1 MRKGTGEQESHTARG
16 SRFGGAVAL
25 TLVSGLC
32 LLLLLGLVLSVTR
45 GSHQATTSA
54 TELHGADE
62 TLRAAT
68 VVRAHIGLATYMIT
82 VDDAFGTNSAEAIDL
97 SLSEARSA
105 LDEMRQGI
113 AGLGEGDSPDVAR
126 AVEVTGSYGDVTEE
140 ALEVITSGDV
150 DRARSTAARH
160 DASFQ
165 IARAELDDVR
175 GRLVQAVEGSDEL
188 LGRIGSV
195 ALFLV
200 AFLVPAGVIFVYRQL
215 LLRQNR
221 QAELE
226 SRLESEHRLNAAR
239 EEFIANASHEL
250 RTPLTGISGLAQL
263 MVEDPAI
270 DGSETA
276 SELLNLI
283 IAESHDLTRM
293 VEDLLTTARLDAHA
307 LHFDFGDVAIDEVVA
322 EVVDPL
328 VRAGVEITRDCEPA
342 FVRADG
348 LRTRQVFRNLI
359 SNARKYGG
367 STIEVVGRVDGTT
380 YRCDVIDDGDGMPD
394 DLRDRMFERF
404 LHRGGKTAVSDSVG
418 LGLSIVHALVQGMG
432 GSIAYRHENGR
443 TVFTARLPL
452 ADHGESLAPVRPADR
467 EDIVPRRA
475 EVPAKG

>member
-1 MRKGTGEQESHTARG
+1 MHESSGEQETQTKAR

-32 LLLLLGLVLSVTR
+32 LLLILGLVFSVTR
-45 GSHQATTSA
+45 GSQQTTTSA
-54 TELHGADE
+54 NALHSADE

-68 VVRAHIGLATYMIT
+68 VVRAQVGLATYMIT
-82 VDDAFGTNSAEAIDL
+82 VDDAFGTNSADAIDL
-97 SLSEARSA
+97 SIGEARTA
-105 LDEMRQGI
+105 FDDMRRGV
-113 AGLGEGDSPDVAR
+113 ANLEEDGSSDVAP
-126 AVEVTGSYGDVTEE
+126 AVEATRTYAGVTDQ
-140 ALEVITSGDV
+140 ALEAIAAGDV
-150 DRARSTAARH
+150 DRARSFSDLH
-160 DASFQ
+160 DESFQ
-165 IARAELDDVR
+165 TSRAELDDVR
-175 GRLVQAVEGSDEL
+175 ERLVRAVDASDDL
-188 LGRIGSV
+188 LGRIGNV

-226 SRLESEHRLNAAR
+226 SRLESERRLNAAR

-250 RTPLTGISGLAQL
+250 RTPLTGITGLAQL
-263 MVEDPAI
+263 LVDEPSIVE
-270 DGSETA
+270 SETA

-283 IAESHDLTRM
+283 VAESHDLTRM

-307 LHFDFGDVAIDEVVA
+307 LHFDFDDVAIDEVVA

-328 VRAGVEITRDCEPA
+328 VRAGVEIKRDCEPA

-348 LRTRQVFRNLI
+348 LRTRQILRNLI

-367 STIEVVGRVDGTT
+367 SAIEVVGRIDGNT

-404 LHRGGKTAVSDSVG
+404 VHRGGKTAVSDSVG
-418 LGLSIVHALVQGMG
+418 LGLSIVHALVEGMG
-432 GSIAYRHENGR
+432 GSIGYRHAAGK

-452 ADHGESLAPVRPADR
+452 SEHGETSAPAFPSDR
-467 EDIVPRRA
+467 EDLVPRRTQLSA
-475 EVPAKG
+475 RG